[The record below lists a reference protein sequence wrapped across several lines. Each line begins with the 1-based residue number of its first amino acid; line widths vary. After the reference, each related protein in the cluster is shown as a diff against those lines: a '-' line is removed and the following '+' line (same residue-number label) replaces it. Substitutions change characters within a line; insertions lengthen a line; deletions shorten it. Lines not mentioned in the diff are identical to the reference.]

1 MAEFLASVRSRI
13 TFGLTGDRFLRNFL
27 TIHSSSHPASLVF
40 ELLKI
45 PAREPGNMNGQASDT
60 SARILLVEDSPAQS
74 ELLGQAIA
82 SHGLEK
88 VTRVEHEIESALA
101 FLENQA
107 VTCRMGLPS
116 LVLIDVKLT
125 NGNGIDLVR
134 RLRANRLLARL
145 PIVMLTTS
153 DDPQDIEASYA
164 AGANG
169 YVVKPATFSELVTLA
184 GAVCHFWLNWNRTGD
199 RC

>member
-1 MAEFLASVRSRI
+1 
-13 TFGLTGDRFLRNFL
+13 
-27 TIHSSSHPASLVF
+27 
-40 ELLKI
+40 
-45 PAREPGNMNGQASDT
+45 MNGQASDAST
-60 SARILLVEDSPAQS
+60 RILLVEDSPAQS

-82 SHGLEK
+82 SHGLDK
-88 VTRVEHEIESALA
+88 VTRVEREIESALA
-101 FLENQA
+101 FLEHQA
-107 VTCRMGLPS
+107 VTCPTGLPS

-134 RLRANRLLARL
+134 RLRANRLLAGL

-153 DDPQDIEASYA
+153 DDPQDVEASYA

-169 YVVKPATFSELVTLA
+169 YVVKPPTFSQLVILA
-184 GAVCHFWLNWNRTGD
+184 GALCQFWLNWNRTSD